1 MGFEGLLFVPGQ
13 NNGVGLALFWK
24 IKHMAKVP
32 AYSKNFIDVDVDLF
46 QKKKLKEK
54 HKTFVKQSHESI
66 LSDIFFTCVIY
77 FLL

>member
-1 MGFEGLLFVPGQ
+1 MEVKTTRSQVGSATRKMGFEGLLFVPGQ

-46 QKKKLKEK
+46 QKK
-54 HKTFVKQSHESI
+54 T
-66 LSDIFFTCVIY
+66 
-77 FLL
+77 